1 MHRSRT
7 SLSVITAIAVLVI
20 PVAAQ
25 VRMPSD
31 GGGESTR
38 LVIRCNVDGSYT
50 CANERCGQFCC
61 EMPG

>member
-1 MHRSRT
+1 MHLSRT
-7 SLSVITAIAVLVI
+7 SLSVIIAVAFLVV
-20 PVAAQ
+20 PLAAQ

-31 GGGESTR
+31 GGGSTR
-38 LVIRCNVDGSYT
+38 LVVRCNVDGSYT